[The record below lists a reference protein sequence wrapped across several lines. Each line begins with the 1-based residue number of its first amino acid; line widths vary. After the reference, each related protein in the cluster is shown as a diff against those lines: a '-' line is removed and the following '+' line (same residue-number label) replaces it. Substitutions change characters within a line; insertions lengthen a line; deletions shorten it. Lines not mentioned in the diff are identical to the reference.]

1 MVFCLHV
8 PLKRKDMLVESCF
21 FFFMWN
27 DGMFPSICLTDEIG
41 STPLISSIFLVDI
54 SWCLWECGIFS
65 DLFGSRMPGVF
76 VFFSDGR
83 WTIWWMSSLKLSP
96 PWLQLHYLRISVLIL
111 GWDSQV
117 AAKIVVGKGVG
128 KQMTRSRWLQKEA
141 AFLKVLI
148 PWIWGAKALMGLLV
162 WF

>member
-21 FFFMWN
+21 FFSCEMMGCSHPFALQMRLVQLLW
-27 DGMFPSICLTDEIG
+27 FQAFSWW
-41 STPLISSIFLVDI
+41 IFLGASENVEF
-54 SWCLWECGIFS
+54 LVIFS
-65 DLFGSRMPGVF
+65 DPGCRAF
-76 VFFSDGR
+76 SFFFSDGR